1 VIGRKTYYQILMV
14 DQAADADIMAVVH
27 RRLAQRYHPDVDP
40 SDEARQ
46 RMTEINQAWQVLRD
60 PEKRATYDREL
71 ATRRD
76 RRSSDRYIR
85 RTPAT
90 PPSEP
95 AAGNVPPAG
104 ARPAPES
111 AYGEAGPPPRGIARG
126 SVLEFGRYKGWSIG
140 QVATHDPD
148 FLEWLQRSPSGRQY
162 RAEIAS
168 YLARLGR

>member
-14 DQAADADIMAVVH
+14 DPAADQDIMGVVH
-27 RRLAQRYHPDVDP
+27 RRLAQRFHPDIDP

-60 PEKRATYDREL
+60 PEKRAKYDREL
-71 ATRRD
+71 ADRRD

-85 RTPAT
+85 RTAPE
-90 PPSEP
+90 PPPEP
-95 AAGNVPPAG
+95 AGGTVPPG
-104 ARPAPES
+104 GTRPANAS

-126 SVLEFGRYKGWSIG
+126 TVLDFGRYKGWSIG

-162 RAEIAS
+162 RAEIAT